1 MPPRPGYGARK
12 RRHGVNASNA
22 YPPALERV
30 AIEGIVRNALLE
42 DLGRGDVTTDAIV
55 PVNLTASGRIESG
68 SEGVVAGLP
77 VVEEVFR
84 QLDEAVRVECAVSE
98 GTRVCP
104 SDVLATIE
112 GPARSIL
119 KGERVALNFLQ
130 RMSGI
135 ATLTARFVEAVAGTR
150 AFITDT
156 RKTTPGLRIL
166 EKYAVRVGGG
176 LNHRM
181 GLSHSILIKDNHIV
195 AAGSIADAVARAT
208 RAAAHIMT
216 VAVECD
222 TLEQVAEALDAGA
235 DILLLDN
242 MTPEELLT
250 AVRFVAGRAVLE
262 ASGGITLD
270 NVAEV
275 ARTGVDCISIGAL
288 THSAPALDIR
298 LTLELDNRT

>member
-1 MPPRPGYGARK
+1 MK
-12 RRHGVNASNA
+12 TSDA
-22 YPPALERV
+22 YPPCLERL
-30 AIEGIVRNALLE
+30 AIEEIVRQALLE

-55 PVNLTASGRIESG
+55 PPDLSAFGRIESG
-68 SEGVVAGLP
+68 SEGVIAGLP

-84 QLDEAVRVECAVSE
+84 QLDTTVHVDCVLSDGAPIR
-98 GTRVCP
+98 P
-104 SDVLATIE
+104 SDVVATVE

-130 RMSGI
+130 RLSGI
-135 ATLTARFVEAVAGTR
+135 ATLTSRFVEAVAGTR

-156 RKTTPGLRIL
+156 RKTTPGLRVL

-195 AAGSIADAVARAT
+195 AAGSITDAVARAT

-242 MTPEELLT
+242 MSPEELLT
-250 AVRFVAGRAVLE
+250 AVRFVAGRAILE
-262 ASGGITLD
+262 ASGGVTLE

-288 THSAPALDIR
+288 THSAPALDLR
-298 LTLELDNRT
+298 LNLELKKRP